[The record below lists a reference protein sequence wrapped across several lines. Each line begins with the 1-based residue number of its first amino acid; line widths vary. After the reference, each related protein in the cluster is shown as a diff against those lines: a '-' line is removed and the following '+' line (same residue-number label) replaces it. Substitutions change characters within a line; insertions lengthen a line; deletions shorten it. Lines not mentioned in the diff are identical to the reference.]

1 MRLSETM
8 IEYLSSSVA
17 QRLLK
22 SGAIEDADLEKVKK
36 IVKKVIKE
44 DLEKEKQIEEEAH
57 RLLRQ
62 HIREIEQQGISYQK
76 MFLMI
81 KQKLAKE
88 RGLKL

>member
-22 SGAIEDADLEKVKK
+22 NGAIEDADLEKVKK

>member
-1 MRLSETM
+1 MRLSEAM
-8 IEYLSSSVA
+8 IEYLSSSIA
-17 QRLLK
+17 QKLLK
-22 SGAIEDADLEKVKK
+22 SGAVEDSDLEKVKK

-44 DLEKEKQIEEEAH
+44 DLDRERQIEEEAH